1 MKKIFLISKK
11 LIKELEK
18 MNKDEYGVT
27 KKEAIEYLTKI
38 SKEKLK
44 ILNGE

>member
-1 MKKIFLISKK
+1 
-11 LIKELEK
+11 

-27 KKEAIEYLTKI
+27 KKEAIEYLAEI